1 MKKKV
6 RKRVDRCLY
15 CWACSCG
22 VLLGIP
28 ILAGC
33 INPAD
38 SGIFVLCSILLF
50 IIDICVLVYVVSA
63 QNPILARCIN
73 PTGHVLFDILPFRG
87 NGWYKW
93 WPPSIY
99 SSVRLK
105 YQIALDYIC
114 KFCLHWQGFLYQSSV
129 HKEDLFCSELF
140 WYSIWVHWVWMESR
154 PGRWVETNRSFGQMI
169 GYF

>member
-6 RKRVDRCLY
+6 SKWVDTCLY

-38 SGIFVLCSILLF
+38 SGIFVLCFILLF

-73 PTGHVLFDILPFRG
+73 PTGHVLFDILSFRG

-93 WPPSIY
+93 WTPSIH
-99 SSVRLK
+99 SSVRNIK
-105 YQIALDYIC
+105 
-114 KFCLHWQGFLYQSSV
+114 LHWTIFVNFACIDKAFYINQKYNV
-129 HKEDLFCSELF
+129 HKEDLFWSELC
-140 WYSIWVHWVWMESR
+140 WYSIWVHLVWMESR
-154 PGRWVETNRSFGQMI
+154 HGRWVETNRSCGKV
-169 GYF
+169 

>member
-6 RKRVDRCLY
+6 SKWVDTCLY

-50 IIDICVLVYVVSA
+50 IIGICVLVYVVSA

-73 PTGHVLFDILPFRG
+73 PTGHVLFDILSFRG

-114 KFCLHWQGFLYQSSV
+114 KSSV
-129 HKEDLFCSELF
+129 HKEDLFWSELCR
-140 WYSIWVHWVWMESR
+140 YSIWVHWVWMESR

-169 GYF
+169 GYY